1 MIPKIIHLFW
11 GEDEEKDIY
20 TQCCLRSI
28 EKYCPDYEVK
38 FWDVSNYDTDQNDYL
53 KFFKVI
59 NCPAFI
65 SDYMRFDI
73 LNQYGGI
80 YIDTDVIFTRNID
93 ELLEKYSDKIIT
105 ATDYNKNLHLLI
117 LRGIPL
123 PKMIGPHI
131 IMGSP
136 RQDFYDAVM
145 KELVKAF
152 YTTTIPIIPHTLL
165 RIQHKYLDHIYMTH
179 HDVFNPINYAKKE
192 NMTIDKNISVEEN
205 LQINEECLQL
215 LHLKNNYA
223 YHTGRNSYNA
233 HTLYH
238 MLAASV
244 SYEILSVRKSLVKL
258 YNKYR
263 KNNTHYIKRTILDK
277 VLRKCNE
284 ILYKLRHRS

>member
-1 MIPKIIHLFW
+1 MIPKIIHLIW
-11 GEDEEKDIY
+11 DSKHKERDIY

-28 EKYCPDYEVK
+28 EKYCPDYEVR
-38 FWDVSNYDTDQNDYL
+38 FWYISNYDTDQNDYL

-80 YIDTDVIFTRNID
+80 YMDTDVILTKNID

-105 ATDYNKNLHLLI
+105 ATAE
-117 LRGIPL
+117 IPTKGAPL
-123 PKMIGPHI
+123 EIIDAHMIISP
-131 IMGSP
+131 P
-136 RQDFYDAVM
+136 RQDFYDATM
-145 KELVKAF
+145 KELVKVF
-152 YTTTIPIIPHTLL
+152 YTTIISIISYTLL
-165 RIQHKYLDHIYMTH
+165 RIQHKYLNRIYMAPV
-179 HDVFNPINYAKKE
+179 DFLNPISLEDRTKLSMN
-192 NMTIDKNISVEEN
+192 KNISVDEN
-205 LQINEECLQL
+205 LKINEEYIQS
-215 LHLKNNYA
+215 LHLENNYA
-223 YHTGRNSYNA
+223 YHARRNSYKE
-233 HTLYH
+233 HILIP
-238 MLAASV
+238 MLGYSV

>member
-28 EKYCPDYEVK
+28 EKYCPDYEVR

-53 KFFKVI
+53 KFFKII

-73 LNQYGGI
+73 INQYGGI
-80 YIDTDVIFTRNID
+80 YMDTDVILTRNID
-93 ELLEKYSDKIIT
+93 ELLKKYSDKITVASQNFIT
-105 ATDYNKNLHLLI
+105 KKKSVRLI
-117 LRGIPL
+117 DPYVIISP
-123 PKMIGPHI
+123 PK
-131 IMGSP
+131 
-136 RQDFYDAVM
+136 QDFHDIVL
-145 KELVKAF
+145 KKLLDNF
-152 YTTTIPIIPHTLL
+152 YTSVISFIPSTLSSIEDKHL
-165 RIQHKYLDHIYMTH
+165 HNLYLI
-179 HDVFNPINYAKKE
+179 DVYAFNPITYEDKE
-192 NMTIDKNISVEEN
+192 KITINKDIPVEEN
-205 LQINEECLQL
+205 LKINEEYIQS
-215 LHLKNNYA
+215 LHLKNNYV
-223 YHTGRNSYNA
+223 YHAWRFSHEKHILYN
-233 HTLYH
+233 TLGP
-238 MLAASV
+238 SV